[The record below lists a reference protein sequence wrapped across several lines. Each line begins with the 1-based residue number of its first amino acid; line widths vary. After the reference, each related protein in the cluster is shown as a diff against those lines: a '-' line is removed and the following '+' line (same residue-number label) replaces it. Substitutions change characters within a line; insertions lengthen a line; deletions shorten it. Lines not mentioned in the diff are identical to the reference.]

1 MTTPD
6 ASDATSQSQHLRVVF
21 DTNVLISAALFPH
34 SVPGHA
40 LRRAREAGIVLSTQD
55 LVTEVRDVLA
65 RPKFDRY
72 VSAQMRDE
80 FLATYI
86 REAEFVEV
94 TQHIAVCRDPKDD
107 RVLEAAINGQARCIV
122 SGDDDLLVLHPFHG
136 TPIIRPSEFI
146 ARYAS
151 SAG

>member
-1 MTTPD
+1 VTTPD
-6 ASDATSQSQHLRVVF
+6 ASDATSHSQQLRVVF
-21 DTNVLISAALFPH
+21 DTNVLISAVLFPH

-80 FLATYI
+80 FLVTYI
-86 REAEFVEV
+86 RDAEFVEV

-107 RVLEAAINGQARCIV
+107 RVLEAALNGQATCIV

-136 TPIIRPSEFI
+136 IPIIRPSEFI